1 MIHYS
6 SVILCSAFVI
16 DSDFIFFIQHG
27 VIALL
32 FFVQVSRL
40 ASMIFAVQIMAV
52 PHKYFKVGLEFLL
65 FMESIKFNF

>member
-6 SVILCSAFVI
+6 SVVLCLAFVI
-16 DSDFIFFIQHG
+16 DSDFIFFTQHG

-40 ASMIFAVQIMAV
+40 ASMIFAVQIMAA
-52 PHKYFKVGLEFLL
+52 PHKYFKVGLKFLL
-65 FMESIKFNF
+65 FMESIQLNF

>member
-6 SVILCSAFVI
+6 SVVLCSAFVI
-16 DSDFIFFIQHG
+16 DSDFIFFTQHG
-27 VIALL
+27 VVALL

-40 ASMIFAVQIMAV
+40 ASMIFAVQIMAA
-52 PHKYFKVGLEFLL
+52 PLKYFKVDLEFSL